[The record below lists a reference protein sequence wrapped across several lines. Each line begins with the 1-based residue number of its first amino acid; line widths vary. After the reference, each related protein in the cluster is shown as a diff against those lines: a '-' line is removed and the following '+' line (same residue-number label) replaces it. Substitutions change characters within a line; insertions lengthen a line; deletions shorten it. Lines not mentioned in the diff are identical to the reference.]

1 MAAELSGAAVPPG
14 QWTLEGRGD
23 EVHLD
28 IAVLHGEVIGG
39 ELSVSGEVKWDPAL
53 EWRLGLTGSGL
64 DPGQMVPDLPGE
76 LAVSLQ
82 TDGKLDVEG
91 MPQIELQLQSL
102 RGTLVDIPM
111 QATAHARLR
120 GEAVELVTARLESQ
134 GNILDASGNL
144 TAEALAIN
152 WQLDAPNPA
161 ALLEGAGGE
170 LSGSGLVSG
179 SPEKPR
185 VQAQISGE
193 RLLLDSYAIASLEAA
208 LTAGAD
214 SDDPL
219 ELVFSLGPVTGD
231 GQALLESLQLEAA
244 GTTGQHRLRFDLL
257 APGAGL
263 RARLD
268 GGPNESLT
276 AWRGRLGEL
285 TLDAS
290 GYGQWQLAGNPQLS
304 LAADRASLGE
314 SCLQMTTGPGR
325 VCIVGDWTDGGESKV
340 SGLIEALP
348 LDLLL
353 PGVSGDIA
361 GRLGAQ
367 LAASGELRAD
377 GAITLGGGEVRVTDT
392 QSLSHGGGRLEL
404 QIGADGL
411 LAQLQVAAPQQ
422 GDLQALVRLPAL
434 NTLPA
439 ADDQPLAGSIKAE
452 LPDLSGLA
460 AWVPELGRSAGRLG
474 ADLQLGGSLAAP
486 RVEGE
491 LALKDGAASLPLAGL
506 DFGDIQLRAAS
517 DPARP
522 GMLALTGRMTSG
534 PGQLALAG
542 QADLEASTVDLAL
555 TGDRFEIYDTP
566 DAQALLSPDLQIAWR
581 DHTLKLRGQV
591 TIPQADITP
600 KIRFGPGAQGGTE
613 PAQAIPGEVIVPSP
627 DVVVVSDTLQIAPDD
642 TVPAAPFRIDS
653 RLRVQMGE
661 KVRIQAVGLVSRI
674 AGAVDFTNTPEQASL
689 IPLARGRFS
698 LEEGTFRAFGQDL
711 EIETGQLIFA
721 DVPAT
726 EPEINLRA
734 VRWIDNDPQVTAAG
748 VQVTGPF
755 AEPTLELF
763 SRPQLDTS
771 EIQSYLLTGR
781 SPRSRENVLGI
792 GTYVSRKVYV
802 GYGFNMLERT
812 SEFNS
817 LFNISPRYGVGSSV
831 GEADNNINLTITY
844 EH

>member
-1 MAAELSGAAVPPG
+1 
-14 QWTLEGRGD
+14 
-23 EVHLD
+23 
-28 IAVLHGEVIGG
+28 
-39 ELSVSGEVKWDPAL
+39 
-53 EWRLGLTGSGL
+53 
-64 DPGQMVPDLPGE
+64 
-76 LAVSLQ
+76 
-82 TDGKLDVEG
+82 
-91 MPQIELQLQSL
+91 
-102 RGTLVDIPM
+102 
-111 QATAHARLR
+111 
-120 GEAVELVTARLESQ
+120 
-134 GNILDASGNL
+134 
-144 TAEALAIN
+144 
-152 WQLDAPNPA
+152 
-161 ALLEGAGGE
+161 
-170 LSGSGLVSG
+170 
-179 SPEKPR
+179 
-185 VQAQISGE
+185 
-193 RLLLDSYAIASLEAA
+193 
-208 LTAGAD
+208 
-214 SDDPL
+214 
-219 ELVFSLGPVTGD
+219 
-231 GQALLESLQLEAA
+231 
-244 GTTGQHRLRFDLL
+244 
-257 APGAGL
+257 
-263 RARLD
+263 
-268 GGPNESLT
+268 
-276 AWRGRLGEL
+276 
-285 TLDAS
+285 
-290 GYGQWQLAGNPQLS
+290 
-304 LAADRASLGE
+304 
-314 SCLQMTTGPGR
+314 
-325 VCIVGDWTDGGESKV
+325 
-340 SGLIEALP
+340 
-348 LDLLL
+348 
-353 PGVSGDIA
+353 
-361 GRLGAQ
+361 
-367 LAASGELRAD
+367 
-377 GAITLGGGEVRVTDT
+377 
-392 QSLSHGGGRLEL
+392 
-404 QIGADGL
+404 
-411 LAQLQVAAPQQ
+411 
-422 GDLQALVRLPAL
+422 
-434 NTLPA
+434 
-439 ADDQPLAGSIKAE
+439 
-452 LPDLSGLA
+452 
-460 AWVPELGRSAGRLG
+460 
-474 ADLQLGGSLAAP
+474 
-486 RVEGE
+486 
-491 LALKDGAASLPLAGL
+491 
-506 DFGDIQLRAAS
+506 
-517 DPARP
+517 
-522 GMLALTGRMTSG
+522 MLALTGRMTSG